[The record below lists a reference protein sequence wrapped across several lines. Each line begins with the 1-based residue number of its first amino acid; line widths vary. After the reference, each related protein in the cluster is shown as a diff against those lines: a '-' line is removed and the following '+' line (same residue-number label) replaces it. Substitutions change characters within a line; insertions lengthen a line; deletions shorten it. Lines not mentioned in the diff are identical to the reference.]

1 MFNYFTGCPYI
12 QNIDDGGLP
21 TATGDGLY
29 SGEENKN
36 ASFSVD
42 VGNRVG
48 DLGVKVEGKFSFT
61 FFNMIH
67 TAIFCINIVFY
78 GCFMILYFKRKGYLI
93 YWLFVDA
100 YRLLFLYNQGKNIL
114 INWWLGSH
122 VVYSFL
128 PELTN
133 ITSICVKDYDLNIY

>member
-42 VGNRVG
+42 VSNRVG

-61 FFNMIH
+61 
-67 TAIFCINIVFY
+67 
-78 GCFMILYFKRKGYLI
+78 
-93 YWLFVDA
+93 LF
-100 YRLLFLYNQGKNIL
+100 
-114 INWWLGSH
+114 
-122 VVYSFL
+122 
-128 PELTN
+128 
-133 ITSICVKDYDLNIY
+133 